1 MDIEFLIIIK
11 NWPQR
16 NLQMTN
22 VLLVEKQL
30 SHSANPKNYRCS
42 SSTLDIDRKI
52 KWLKMGI
59 CEAIHTRVHQQNNY
73 IFLHSCL
80 FFWIEVQCDSY
91 PGKVEPQH
99 NETLLIYYKEL
110 CIMILRPSYSKR
122 HGTFCHMIF
131 PVSWHI
137 KVPL

>member
-1 MDIEFLIIIK
+1 MDIEFLIITK

-22 VLLVEKQL
+22 ALLVEKQL

-59 CEAIHTRVHQQNNY
+59 CEAIHARVHQQNNY
-73 IFLHSCL
+73 IFLYSCL
-80 FFWIEVQCDSY
+80 FF
-91 PGKVEPQH
+91 G
-99 NETLLIYYKEL
+99 
-110 CIMILRPSYSKR
+110 
-122 HGTFCHMIF
+122 
-131 PVSWHI
+131 
-137 KVPL
+137 